1 MTIAKVKSVFRI
13 TQGHQITDEE
23 IYKNF
28 GRGNIPI
35 YTSSNEIK
43 GYWDRAIVTK
53 EDLPCITYPT
63 KANVGE
69 AFVQYDVF
77 DANNTAVLIPLPEW
91 RPKIILEWVAIKLAN
106 IFLDI
111 ATSKEG
117 VSYLNKEIVGDY
129 EMNIP
134 LKDIQ
139 GKQLKSYQDIRSLKN
154 TVDKIQDEINRLLH
168 MQLIDE

>member
-1 MTIAKVKSVFRI
+1 MTVMKIKSIFTI
-13 TQGHQITDEE
+13 IQGHQITDEE
-23 IYKNF
+23 IYKSF

-43 GYWDRAIVTK
+43 GYWDKAIVTK

-69 AFVQYDVF
+69 AFVQYEVF

-91 RPKIILEWVAIKLAN
+91 RPKIILEWAAMKLGN

-117 VSYLNKEIVGDY
+117 VSYLNREIVEEY
-129 EMNIP
+129 EMSIP
-134 LKDIQ
+134 LKDVQ
-139 GKQLKSYQDIRSLKN
+139 EKQLKYYQEIKSLKS
-154 TVDKIQDEINRLLH
+154 TVDKIQDKINRLFR
-168 MQLIDE
+168 MQLTD